1 MLSSSDKST
10 KSPQKIQ
17 NNFFDEAMEL
27 SETSSTNLSMDMK
40 PQPGLKAS
48 LLRGDSPPTTRM
60 ESEDGYDE
68 EVQHLYSSANT
79 ISKRVQ
85 DVEDSEDEFEF
96 NQKSPILQAHTELES
111 ESTAG
116 DLKKL
121 MDYIDMYSP
130 MDIELT
136 PTLQVFVPEW
146 LPCIGDLDAFIKIA
160 KPNHE
165 NDTIGLTVLDEPASE
180 QTDPSSNS
188 H

>member
-27 SETSSTNLSMDMK
+27 SETSSTNLSLDSK
-40 PQPGLKAS
+40 PHAGLKES
-48 LLRGDSPPTTRM
+48 LLRGDSPPTTRL

-68 EVQHLYSSANT
+68 EVQLPYSSAHT
-79 ISKRVQ
+79 ISKRVHEL
-85 DVEDSEDEFEF
+85 DDAEDEIEL
-96 NQKSPILQAHTELES
+96 NQPYPTLHEKGDLHSADE
-111 ESTAG
+111 

-130 MDIELT
+130 IDIDLA

-146 LPCIGDLDAFIKIA
+146 LPCIGDLDAFVKIA
-160 KPNHE
+160 KPNQ
-165 NDTIGLTVLDEPASE
+165 DTDLIGLTVLDEPASE
-180 QTDPSSNS
+180 QTDPSSIQY
-188 H
+188 